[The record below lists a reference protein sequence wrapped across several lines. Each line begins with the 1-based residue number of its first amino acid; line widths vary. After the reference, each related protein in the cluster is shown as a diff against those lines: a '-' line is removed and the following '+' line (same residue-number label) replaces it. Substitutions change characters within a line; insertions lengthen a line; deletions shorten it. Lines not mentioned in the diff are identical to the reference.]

1 MSTVL
6 GRAQDTPDTS
16 FFARAIRQRTTIAM
30 AADPHRVASDWLAA
44 CSAALSRAE
53 PDAVAQLFLPDGWLR
68 DLLVFTWDVRSLA
81 GRENIAAYLAN
92 TLSPA
97 QIAEVELDESPH
109 LAPQTIVIPQLG
121 VHGVEVAFTFE
132 CQHGHGRAHA
142 RLLRDA
148 SGKFKALSLL
158 FELSDLRG
166 HEELTTLAMRD
177 DVTSIPGRNM
187 QTEFQDWVEEVETK
201 PYVLI
206 GASAIHEE
214 ELLY

>member
-81 GRENIAAYLAN
+81 GREKIAAYLAN

-97 QIAEVELDESPH
+97 TIAEVQLSESPD
-109 LAPQTIVIPQLG
+109 LAPQAIVIPQLG
-121 VHGVEVAFTFE
+121 DVQGVEVTFTFE
-132 CQHGHGRAHA
+132 CRHGHGRAHA

-148 SGKFKALSLL
+148 SGRYKALSVF

-166 HEELTTLAMRD
+166 HEELNTLALRD
-177 DVTSIPGRNM
+177 DVTGIPRRNM
-187 QTEFQDWVEEVETK
+187 QKEFEDWVEEVETK

-206 GASAIHEE
+206 GMFAIH
-214 ELLY
+214 